1 MLVIDK
7 DMLTSVIYNVEDN
20 ADIIFDISDKVVKDY
35 LEDLDNL
42 MNDIKENVVDI
53 DDPATNIIEKSYI
66 RLANM
71 LYYVSA
77 KVEDI
82 GFYDDIATSAAK
94 ETYNRAYIQNQNK
107 SLSDKEKRPTVAEN
121 QSIADEAS
129 KYENVT
135 SNLYN
140 RIYKIA
146 KIKIEAAE
154 NMLKTLSKVLS
165 KRMNEAYLLG
175 TIDTGKRILNEDI

>member
-82 GFYDDIATSAAK
+82 GFYDDIAPRLLK
-94 ETYNRAYIQNQNK
+94 KLIIE
-107 SLSDKEKRPTVAEN
+107 
-121 QSIADEAS
+121 
-129 KYENVT
+129 
-135 SNLYN
+135 
-140 RIYKIA
+140 RIF
-146 KIKIEAAE
+146 KIKIKVYQIKKRDQLLQKTNRLQMKPL
-154 NMLKTLSKVLS
+154 NMK
-165 KRMNEAYLLG
+165 M
-175 TIDTGKRILNEDI
+175 